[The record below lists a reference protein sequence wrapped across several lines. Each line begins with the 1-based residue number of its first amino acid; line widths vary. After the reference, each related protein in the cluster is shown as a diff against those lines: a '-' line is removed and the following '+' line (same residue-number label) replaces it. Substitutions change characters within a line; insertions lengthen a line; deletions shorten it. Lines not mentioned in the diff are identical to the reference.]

1 MNTREFLDTKLGD
14 LLTGLKTSRV
24 IATTKNGVGG
34 MYGYVDPIECPE
46 GLSIQIFNGHNVVP
60 REFQSALFRTY
71 AFDTEP
77 YSQERLRAINRS
89 EDVIAGFQN
98 SATLCKA
105 SDELSRLE
113 ETEEIFLVSYIS
125 YNGLH
130 ECVQSLRTLK
140 LGNPRIKVIAT
151 ACDCDAQQKR
161 SMFQPLIESG
171 EVVDLIIEPMC
182 GGIQS
187 MQMLLDGFIEQ
198 WPKRNL
204 S

>member
-1 MNTREFLDTKLGD
+1 MNTQEFLDTKLGD
-14 LLTGLKTSRV
+14 LLTNLKTAAV

-34 MYGYVDPIECPE
+34 MYEYIDPIECPE
-46 GLSIQIFNGHNVVP
+46 GLSVRIFSGHNVVP
-60 REFQSALFRTY
+60 REFQTALIRTY

-77 YSQERLRAINRS
+77 YSQERLRAMSRS
-89 EDVIAGFQN
+89 EELVAGFQN
-98 SATLCKA
+98 ATTLCKA
-105 SDELSRLE
+105 NEELSHLE
-113 ETEEIFLVSYIS
+113 ETDEIFLVSYVS
-125 YNGLH
+125 YHGLG

-140 LGNPRIKVIAT
+140 IGNPNIKVIAT
-151 ACDCDAQQKR
+151 ACDCDARQKR
-161 SMFQPLIESG
+161 DIFQPLIESG

-198 WPKRNL
+198 WPKRNR